1 MARFL
6 LDIAPAR
13 EIPAFRRLWLGS
25 TLSMLGS
32 QFTVIAI
39 SLEVFE
45 LTHSTFAVGLVG
57 VFALVPLIVAGLY
70 GGSIGDAHDRR
81 LAGLWT
87 TVGLFAMTVALAA
100 HAWLDIRSIGVLYAI
115 VALHSFAQGLNQP
128 VRGAIVPRVVPTR
141 QLPAANAL
149 FQLTMGSC
157 LMVGPL
163 LGAFTVAGLGFR
175 WAYTLDALSFAVSL
189 WAMYKLPPL
198 PPQPGEGGTTSR
210 AGLRSVVEG
219 FRFLATRPNLRMTF
233 LLDLA
238 AMVFAMPRVLFPVL
252 GAVVLGGDQLTVGL
266 LTAALA
272 AGSVLAGI
280 FSGTFIRINHHGRAC
295 AAAVAGWAVCIMAF
309 GVVVLLASHGWAAST
324 AWPLTVSC
332 AVLVAAGV
340 MDSVSMLFRTT
351 ILQAA
356 TPDALRSRLQ
366 GIFIVV
372 VAGGPRLGDAVL
384 GTGGQL
390 LGPGWAALGGAA
402 LCLVLTLVLVRA
414 FPGFLRYDA
423 RDPQP

>member
-6 LDIAPAR
+6 LDVSPVR
-13 EIPAFRRLWLGS
+13 EIPAFRRLWAGS

-100 HAWLDIRSIGVLYAI
+100 HAWLDVRSVGVLYAI
-115 VALHSFAQGLNQP
+115 VSLHSFAQGLGQP
-128 VRGAIVPRVVPTR
+128 VRGAIVPRLVPAR

-163 LGAFTVAGLGFR
+163 LGAFTVAGLGFA

-198 PPQPGEGGTTSR
+198 PPEPGEGGATR
-210 AGLRSVVEG
+210 AGFRSVVEG

-233 LLDLA
+233 LLDIA

-252 GAVVLGGDQLTVGL
+252 GASVLGGDQLTVGL
-266 LTAALA
+266 LTASLA
-272 AGSVLAGI
+272 AGSVIAGV

-309 GVVVLLASHGWAAST
+309 GAVVLLASRGAGADT
-324 AWPLTVSC
+324 AWPLVLAC
-332 AVLVAAGV
+332 ASLVAAGV

-384 GTGGQL
+384 AAGAQL
-390 LGPGWAALGGAA
+390 LGPGWAALGGAVV
-402 LCLVLTLVLVRA
+402 CLVLVLLLVRA